1 MLVTFMTLLSYWHD
15 NIVSFNWI
23 TKYYVAWSSKFQTS
37 SPTPCLLFPQR
48 YVLPPYPAKYR
59 NREKWLASCKIALK
73 LGRHLPGTLV
83 KLQNDAT
90 ISHKRQLSVYIQAY
104 QVHTVCTLC
113 EDWLIDR
120 LTDWLIDR
128 FIDWMIDRSI
138 YDRSI
143 YDRTM
148 IDLWSM
154 IEVWSI
160 DRSVIYDRSI
170 DLWSMIDHRSIMI
183 DLWSIETYMVDR
195 SIFNQS
201 IYEQPVDLWSIDLW
215 CYPSI

>member
-120 LTDWLIDR
+120 LTYWPIYWLNDW
-128 FIDWMIDRSI
+128 S
-138 YDRSI
+138 
-143 YDRTM
+143 
-148 IDLWSM
+148 IDLWS
-154 IEVWSI
+154 INLWSI
-160 DRSVIYDRSI
+160 YDLWSRYDRSI
-170 DLWSMIDHRSIMI
+170 DLWSMIDRSIC
-183 DLWSIETYMVDR
+183 DLWSITDLSWSISDR
-195 SIFNQS
+195 STDRD
-201 IYEQPVDLWSIDLW
+201 IYGGSIDL
-215 CYPSI
+215 